1 MKTITE
7 IKKITIEMVGD
18 HRYVMYFNDV
28 QEDVQLEIDA
38 DNLREAARSVTRS
51 AERLWDMFDAKD
63 VAEHEDGEGK

>member
-1 MKTITE
+1 MKTISE

-28 QEDVQLEIDA
+28 QEDVQLEISA
-38 DNLREAARSVTRS
+38 DNLREAARSITRS

-63 VAEHEDGEGK
+63 VAEHEDGEGE